1 MARHGGETDPASA
14 GLGRAVGPQVP
25 SHSPSRSLVR
35 PSPGLYTAWV
45 AAALAITAF
54 RSGNATTPV
63 DTPTTP
69 VTSQPTTEPAPAI
82 EQFARDNSDRLTV
95 VGVGGAG
102 TLEIAQDFVVSKSTT
117 FATLWSESREAWD
130 HYGMDSASDFMRL
143 DPFGNRLAEPGP
155 FDEHLEQLVD
165 DLV

>member
-1 MARHGGETDPASA
+1 MARHGGEAD
-14 GLGRAVGPQVP
+14 
-25 SHSPSRSLVR
+25 RSLVR

-45 AAALAITAF
+45 ASALAIAAC

-102 TLEIAQDFVVSKSTT
+102 TLEIAQDFVVSKSTLIMEWL
-117 FATLWSESREAWD
+117 FPLGATCEDGVAPWSGGR
-130 HYGMDSASDFMRL
+130 
-143 DPFGNRLAEPGP
+143 
-155 FDEHLEQLVD
+155 V
-165 DLV
+165 